1 VVGFA
6 PETLDFGG
14 EMAGI
19 VHGRAATALCRS
31 LAIFVA
37 FGTLVFVCSNAAG
50 ETLAERGS
58 YLVNTILACGNCHT
72 PKAADGAPI
81 AEKELAGGMSFTTP
95 AFDAT
100 ASNIT
105 PDPETGIGK
114 WTDDE
119 IKQAL
124 TRGNRPAHAQLPG
137 VPLAAV
143 MPAGFY
149 KALLPRDLD
158 AIVAYLR
165 SVKPVR
171 SQVPNPV
178 YKLPV
183 RREPYPDAEAGFTEQ
198 SLRDPV
204 RHGAYLVTIGHCM
217 ECHAAWARG
226 VSDYKNGQGKGGRV
240 FNVSLVQGFPKTWEG
255 STASNITSHPKAG
268 IGAWS
273 DDDIKRAIAK
283 GVRPDGRIL
292 KPPMAFAWYARMTPA
307 DLDAIVAYLRT
318 LPPLE

>member
-1 VVGFA
+1 
-6 PETLDFGG
+6 
-14 EMAGI
+14 MARV
-19 VHGRAATALCRS
+19 VHGRSATAICRLS
-31 LAIFVA
+31 VFLLAFA
-37 FGTLVFVCSNAAG
+37 ALVFVCRSAAAD
-50 ETLAERGS
+50 TLVERGS
-58 YLVNTILACGNCHT
+58 YLVNAILACGNCHT

-81 AEKELAGGMSFTTP
+81 AEKELAGGVSFTTP

-100 ASNIT
+100 APNIT
-105 PDPETGIGK
+105 PDPQTGIGK

-124 TRGNRPAHAQLPG
+124 TQGTRPAHARLPG

-149 KALLPRDLD
+149 KALLPHDLD

-171 SQVPNPV
+171 SEVPNPV

-183 RREPYPDAEAGFTEQ
+183 RRDPYPDAEAGFTEQ

-204 RHGAYLVTIGHCM
+204 KHGAYLVTIGHCM
-217 ECHAAWARG
+217 ECHAAWANG
-226 VSDYKNGQGKGGRV
+226 VSDYRNGLGKGGRV
-240 FNVSLVQGFPKTWEG
+240 FNVSLVQGFPKNWEG
-255 STASNITSHPKAG
+255 STAPNITSHRKAG

-273 DDDIKRAIAK
+273 DDAIKRAIAK
-283 GVRPDGRIL
+283 GVRQDGRVL
-292 KPPMAFAWYARMTPA
+292 KPPMAYAWYAKMTPA

-318 LPPLE
+318 VSPLE